1 MASETPQTTGAPVP
15 ADPYADLTAKERF
28 QAVLAE
34 RAKNAGATPVERSL
48 WKGGYSPKAMYGT
61 WVISTIITIAA
72 IAGIALLS
80 PGGQTIWLITGAAIL
95 LWWCVAIA
103 TYVYRVMGMHYELT
117 TQRFIHQ
124 AGVLVRQTDRI
135 EVIDID
141 DVSYTQGVIQRVLG
155 VGTIRITGSDR
166 SHPELVMYG
175 IDQVPEVASLI
186 DDVRREERRRRSLH
200 TIS

>member
-1 MASETPQTTGAPVP
+1 MASETPQKTGAPLP

-34 RAKNAGATPVERSL
+34 RAKNVGSTPVERSL

-61 WVISTIITIAA
+61 WAISAAVTIAA
-72 IAGIALLS
+72 IAGVALLA
-80 PGGQTIWLITGAAIL
+80 PGEQTIWLITGAVLL
-95 LWWCVAIA
+95 LWWCFAIA
-103 TYVYRVMGMHYELT
+103 QYIIRVLGMQYELT

-124 AGVLVRQTDRI
+124 VGILVRQTDRI

-141 DVSYTQGVIQRVLG
+141 DVSYTQGVVQRMLG
-155 VGTIRITGSDR
+155 VGTIRITGTDR
-166 SHPELVMYG
+166 THPELVMYG
-175 IDQVPEVASLI
+175 IDKVPEVASLI